1 AVSVKDAASPE
12 EQFGV
17 VWFTAKT
24 DVDRADSLVTLND
37 ITITKGS
44 FPASPDKTDQYVKA
58 LQASG
63 PQQMADVSFAHL
75 KAQIALAQAES
86 APQKP
91 VEVKNDVPK
100 IYFNAGPAVRV
111 QVDGQPV
118 LRQVPGFELFR
129 VINTYAVLLF
139 DQAQGTYYLHV
150 VGRWAAAQS
159 LDGPWAESSTHPAS
173 LDPILRTVTKG
184 GQVNALDDPGEYV
197 TRSAADG
204 VFPTIYV
211 STVPAELIMTRGAPS
226 YEPIS
231 GTSLLDVSNT
241 DDNVIVDPTN
251 SLQYVLI
258 SGRWFETNSLETGP
272 WSYVPN
278 DKLPADFAKIPV
290 THPRGVVLPSV
301 AGTPPAREA
310 VIDNSIPETAEVT
323 RATTRLTTTY
333 GGSPQLQGIEGTP
346 LQYVA
351 NSQYPVIRVD
361 GTTWYAL
368 EDAVWFEGTSVNGPW
383 AVADSVPDVIST

>member
-1 AVSVKDAASPE
+1 GVVGSPE
-12 EQFGV
+12 
-17 VWFTAKT
+17 TAAAAA
-24 DVDRADSLVTLND
+24 ADTLAPRND
-37 ITITKGS
+37 TPTTRGRS
-44 FPASPDKTDQYVKA
+44 PASPDKTDQYVKA

-63 PQQMADVSFAHL
+63 PQQMADVSLSHL
-75 KAQIALAQAES
+75 KAEIALAQAES

-100 IYFNAGPAVRV
+100 IYFNAGPAVLV

-159 LDGPWAESSTHPAS
+159 LDGPWAESSPHPAS
-173 LDPILRTVTKG
+173 LGPILRTVTKG

-197 TRSAADG
+197 TRLAADG

-231 GTSLLDVSNT
+231 GTSLLDVT
-241 DDNVIVDPTN
+241 
-251 SLQYVLI
+251 
-258 SGRWFETNSLETGP
+258 
-272 WSYVPN
+272 
-278 DKLPADFAKIPV
+278 
-290 THPRGVVLPSV
+290 
-301 AGTPPAREA
+301 
-310 VIDNSIPETAEVT
+310 
-323 RATTRLTTTY
+323 
-333 GGSPQLQGIEGTP
+333 
-346 LQYVA
+346 
-351 NSQYPVIRVD
+351 
-361 GTTWYAL
+361 
-368 EDAVWFEGTSVNGPW
+368 
-383 AVADSVPDVIST
+383 